1 MLAAVDTVLSDVLPP
16 LSYFRFNPNMSAD
29 IPMDEGR
36 TEMLEQIQFDARRY
50 VAKEDKNFKKCA
62 EVLLQNKTLLDR
74 LFMAKFKAW
83 YRVS

>member
-1 MLAAVDTVLSDVLPP
+1 
-16 LSYFRFNPNMSAD
+16 MSAD

-50 VAKEDKNFKKCA
+50 VAKEDENFKKCA

-83 YRVS
+83 YRLS

>member
-1 MLAAVDTVLSDVLPP
+1 
-16 LSYFRFNPNMSAD
+16 
-29 IPMDEGR
+29 MDEGR

-50 VAKEDKNFKKCA
+50 VAKEDENFKKCA

-83 YRVS
+83 YRLS